1 MISLYLGWNG
11 YSRGSIPLASY
22 CLSNTKNKKM
32 KLKNK
37 YRFLV
42 AWTLFNTFLTPD
54 KLTDLVQI
62 NPANF
67 KKKGCEKPSFLLISC
82 ITKIAKDLA
91 GVDG

>member
-1 MISLYLGWNG
+1 MVTQEVRFLLPAIVCQTLK
-11 YSRGSIPLASY
+11 I
-22 CLSNTKNKKM
+22 KKM

-42 AWTLFNTFLTPD
+42 DWTLFNTFLTPD